1 MTNATENESSWGDK
15 DRVAVIIVN
24 YRTADLTIACV
35 ESVLHSTGVHPRIV
49 VVDNASNDD
58 SNACFAAAFS
68 AVPDVTLVARSVND
82 GYAGGNN
89 AGVAIATTMDA
100 RYAFILNSDT
110 VVDPDCLRLLVE
122 EAERDPRTALAS
134 PQIFFG
140 DAPDRI
146 WFAGSRFS
154 LWHGRPIHVGFR
166 RQASEGW
173 NERRDL
179 PFASGC
185 ALLVKLDAIAGRGEP
200 MFDVSLFS
208 YAEDLDLS
216 LRMRKS
222 RRRIRF
228 VPDARVLHF
237 EGTSHRR
244 AGGEALRFYLGTR
257 NALRVVGRHARWYH
271 WITLGPLLAVD
282 LVGRMCAVAIRD
294 RDPDAFRA
302 VLRGAWHAIVG
313 GRHAIEADVD
323 HSRK

>member
-1 MTNATENESSWGDK
+1 MTDALANESPWSDEH
-15 DRVAVIIVN
+15 RVAVIIVN
-24 YRTADLTIACV
+24 YCTADLTIACV
-35 ESVLHSTGVHPRIV
+35 ESVLNSAGVRPHIV
-49 VVDNASNDD
+49 VIDNASNDD
-58 SNACFAAAFS
+58 SNESFAAAFG
-68 AVPDVTLVARSVND
+68 AVAEVTLVARSVND

-89 AGVAIATTMDA
+89 AGVAIAMKMDA

-122 EAERDPRTALAS
+122 EAERDPRTALVS
-134 PQIFFG
+134 PRIFFG

-154 LWHGRPIHVGFR
+154 LWRGRPIHIGFR

-173 NERRDL
+173 TERRDL

-185 ALLVKLDAIAGRGEP
+185 ALLVKLDAIADRGEP
-200 MFDVSLFS
+200 MFDASLFA

-216 LRMRKS
+216 LRMREY

-294 RDPDAFRA
+294 RDPEAFRA
-302 VLRGAWHAIVG
+302 VLRGAWHAMVG

-323 HSRK
+323 ISRK